1 MGAAATG
8 AMVLI
13 GDKLGLYK
21 ALAAG
26 EPLTSSELAAQ
37 THTAERYVRE
47 WLASQAAAGYVQYQA
62 ETGRYFMTTEQAL
75 VLADEKSPAFMAGG
89 FDVISA
95 MFQDE
100 PKITEAFQSGRGVGW
115 HEHCPCLFR
124 GTERF
129 FRTGY
134 TAHLVDEWLP
144 RHSTGLSRN
153 FSAARVWPML
163 AVATAFPRSSWPRHF
178 RNQAL
183 SASTIIR
190 HQWNARAKRP
200 VKRALLRIVASKW
213 PTPRTSRDPT
223 TTWSRSSIA
232 FTTWATQWARRNTS
246 ANRFTPKERGSSWN
260 HLPRT
265 AWRRTS
271 TPLGG

>member
-1 MGAAATG
+1 MSPDRNRLDAFVGQLLNDMGAAATG

-124 GTERF
+124 GTER
-129 FRTGY
+129 
-134 TAHLVDEWLP
+134 
-144 RHSTGLSRN
+144 S
-153 FSAARVWPML
+153 SAPAIPPISWMNGCPALDGVVEKLQRSARVADVGCGHGVSTILM
-163 AVATAFPRSSWPRHF
+163 AKAFPKSSFVGFDYHPPSVERCGRSGP
-178 RNQAL
+178 
-183 SASTIIR
+183 
-190 HQWNARAKRP
+190 
-200 VKRALLRIVASKW
+200 
-213 PTPRTSRDPT
+213 
-223 TTWSRSSIA
+223 
-232 FTTWATQWARRNTS
+232 
-246 ANRFTPKERGSSWN
+246 
-260 HLPRT
+260 
-265 AWRRTS
+265 
-271 TPLGG
+271 

>member
-1 MGAAATG
+1 MSPDRNRLDAFVGQLLNDMGAAATG

-37 THTAERYVRE
+37 THTAERDVRE

-89 FDVISA
+89 FDAISA

-124 GTERF
+124 GDGRF
-129 FRTGY
+129 FAPAIPPISWMNGC
-134 TAHLVDEWLP
+134 

-190 HQWNARAKRP
+190 HQWKRG
-200 VKRALLRIVASKW
+200 
-213 PTPRTSRDPT
+213 
-223 TTWSRSSIA
+223 RSG
-232 FTTWATQWARRNTS
+232 
-246 ANRFTPKERGSSWN
+246 P
-260 HLPRT
+260 
-265 AWRRTS
+265 
-271 TPLGG
+271 